1 MSAPRMSAPRG
12 ERFRRAAVIVLAF
25 VPALA
30 VAVVAA
36 AAWAGGD
43 DRRIVVET
51 TVPAPLAGAALVL
64 AALAALALLLRR
76 SLDRAAR
83 SARAADDAAA
93 QAEHRRFL
101 ARLDHELKNPITA
114 IRAAVAA
121 TGDPEGPAAAPALR
135 AQLRTIDTQTDRL
148 SRLVGDLR
156 KLAELQTIDLERAR
170 VDLGALLD
178 DVVEAV
184 AAAYARTVSVALP
197 AAPWPLPAVPG
208 DPDLL
213 FVALY
218 NVAANAAKYSEAEDL
233 IEVRGSEQAGSVVL
247 EIADTG
253 RGIPP
258 ADQPVVFEE
267 LARGANARDRPGSG
281 LGLALA
287 RTIVARHGG
296 DITLVSR
303 EGQGTRVRV
312 SLPAHESHA

>member
-1 MSAPRMSAPRG
+1 MCR
-12 ERFRRAAVIVLAF
+12 
-25 VPALA
+25 
-30 VAVVAA
+30 
-36 AAWAGGD
+36 
-43 DRRIVVET
+43 
-51 TVPAPLAGAALVL
+51 
-64 AALAALALLLRR
+64 
-76 SLDRAAR
+76 
-83 SARAADDAAA
+83 
-93 QAEHRRFL
+93 Q
-101 ARLDHELKNPITA
+101 
-114 IRAAVAA
+114 
-121 TGDPEGPAAAPALR
+121 
-135 AQLRTIDTQTDRL
+135 
-148 SRLVGDLR
+148 
-156 KLAELQTIDLERAR
+156 
-170 VDLGALLD
+170 
-178 DVVEAV
+178 
-184 AAAYARTVSVALP
+184 
-197 AAPWPLPAVPG
+197 PLPAVPG

>member
-1 MSAPRMSAPRG
+1 
-12 ERFRRAAVIVLAF
+12 
-25 VPALA
+25 
-30 VAVVAA
+30 
-36 AAWAGGD
+36 
-43 DRRIVVET
+43 
-51 TVPAPLAGAALVL
+51 ALVL
-64 AALAALALLLRR
+64 AALAALALLWRR

-83 SARAADDAAA
+83 SARAAADAAA

>member
-1 MSAPRMSAPRG
+1 MNHRV
-12 ERFRRAAVIVLAF
+12 F
-25 VPALA
+25 ALA
-30 VAVVAA
+30 
-36 AAWAGGD
+36 
-43 DRRIVVET
+43 
-51 TVPAPLAGAALVL
+51 LA
-64 AALAALALLLRR
+64 AALASLLSQGAMAQGLRPSGALAGNGLSR
-76 SLDRAAR
+76 
-83 SARAADDAAA
+83 
-93 QAEHRRFL
+93 
-101 ARLDHELKNPITA
+101 P
-114 IRAAVAA
+114 
-121 TGDPEGPAAAPALR
+121 APA
-135 AQLRTIDTQTDRL
+135 
-148 SRLVGDLR
+148 SVP
-156 KLAELQTIDLERAR
+156 
-170 VDLGALLD
+170 
-178 DVVEAV
+178 
-184 AAAYARTVSVALP
+184 SVALP

-258 ADQPVVFEE
+258 ADQPVVFED

-287 RTIVARHGG
+287 RTIVGRHGG